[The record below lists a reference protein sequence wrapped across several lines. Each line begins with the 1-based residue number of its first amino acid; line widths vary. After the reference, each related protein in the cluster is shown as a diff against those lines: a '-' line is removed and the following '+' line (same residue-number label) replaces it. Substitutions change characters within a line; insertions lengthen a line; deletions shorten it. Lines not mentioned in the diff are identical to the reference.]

1 MACAIEFGGTSPC
14 RAREA
19 LNQSFPRRCASRALP
34 WVFGGLLA
42 GACAGQAGAAER
54 ELRGRLAHDWHEVE
68 VVVFLHR
75 SVQTR
80 ELLTRFDPRR
90 YPLPLTGFD
99 PPPSAWRVPAPRE
112 LPATEGP
119 VPPAWLWMD
128 PPSLVRLPERA
139 AGRDAGSPP
148 SPTDPLRVSV
158 PEPAPAPPPPPA
170 PETIAPAAFAAFEEG
185 LVRASMQWR
194 TDGLSLTPHVR
205 RMRRSPDYEVLH
217 HGRWLQ
223 AAASPRRALPILLQ
237 LGAPG
242 ADGLYRLEGTL
253 RVARGTFVEVH
264 AELWLHEG
272 ASGPAAGA
280 GDRGQEG
287 YAVLSETRRMRTGD
301 IHYLD
306 HPRIGVVLR
315 ADRLDMPRALGNL

>member
-1 MACAIEFGGTSPC
+1 MS
-14 RAREA
+14 R
-19 LNQSFPRRCASRALP
+19 PRPSRRASRALP
-34 WVFGGLLA
+34 WVLGCLLA
-42 GACAGQAGAAER
+42 GASVGHVSAAER

-68 VVVFLHR
+68 VVIFLHR

-99 PPPSAWRVPAPRE
+99 PPPSAWRMPAAHE

-128 PPSLVRLPERA
+128 PPSLVRLPEPA
-139 AGRDAGSPP
+139 TSDDSASSD
-148 SPTDPLRVSV
+148 DPASV
-158 PEPAPAPPPPPA
+158 ANPESGPEPAPIPAPA
-170 PETIAPAAFAAFEEG
+170 PETIARAAFAAFEEG

-205 RMRRSPDYEVLH
+205 RMRRSPDYDVLH

-272 ASGPAAGA
+272 ASGPAAGE
-280 GDRGQEG
+280 GGRGQEG

-315 ADRLDMPRALGNL
+315 ADRLDVPRALGNL